1 MEDTK
6 DFSDVDLNGLK
17 ISTLLNEQNDEK
29 GKEIISQEIDSDNII
44 KEDVDN
50 KKIKDEQNANVQF
63 ISNNYKNKKN
73 RFIDNPYE
81 SYVYVFV
88 DYLIQSLISLGLYYL
103 FYKLKFEDEGI
114 KFRMCALGIILVFIV
129 CICYM
134 SRAKFNS
141 RNEKLSNIGLT
152 ISINIFKIVFDLLF
166 YLIIVSD
173 KENDGIDF
181 THFEARIY
189 WKFSMCIFYLFLLF
203 YAYFT
208 RKKNNINIYVYLI
221 AAVVCL
227 VICFILVLRTQ
238 KYSDNIFRIINY
250 TGFIALELFFVIYA
264 IYYEHKQKKFFLYL
278 EIKINIRVNR
288 IDYLRFGFFIF
299 SVLGKIFKYCTKKCG
314 CFRKTK

>member
-1 MEDTK
+1 MENSK
-6 DFSDVDLNGLK
+6 DFNDADINGLQ

-29 GKEIISQEIDSDNII
+29 ENEIKNQKIESDNII
-44 KEDVDN
+44 KEDDDN
-50 KKIKDEQNANVQF
+50 QKIKDKE
-63 ISNNYKNKKN
+63 IIDERLIYNNNN
-73 RFIDNPYE
+73 NRERRFIENHYE
-81 SYVYVFV
+81 SYVYVFF
-88 DYLIQSLISLGLYYL
+88 DYLVQSLISLGMYYL
-103 FYKLKFEDEGI
+103 FYKFKFEDDGI
-114 KFRMCALGIILVFIV
+114 KIRMSLLAILFLFIF

-141 RNEKLSNIGLT
+141 RNEKLSNFGLT
-152 ISINIFKIVFDLLF
+152 ISINIYKIIFDLLF

-181 THFEARIY
+181 THFEARVY

-203 YAYFT
+203 YSYFT
-208 RKKNNINIYVYLI
+208 KEKNIINIYVYLI
-221 AAVVCL
+221 AAGVCL
-227 VICFILVLRTQ
+227 VICFILVLITQ
-238 KYSDNIFRIINY
+238 KYSDNIFRVINN

-264 IYYEHKQKKFFLYL
+264 LYYDHKQKKFFLYL

-314 CFRKTK
+314 CCRKTK